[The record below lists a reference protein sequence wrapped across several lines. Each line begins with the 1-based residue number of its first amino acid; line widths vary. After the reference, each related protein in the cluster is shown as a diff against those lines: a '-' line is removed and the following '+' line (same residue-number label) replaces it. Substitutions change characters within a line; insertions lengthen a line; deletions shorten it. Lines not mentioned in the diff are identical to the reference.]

1 MRRMAIRTVVAV
13 AIGVVLGMLLAPMLM
28 PQTAFAQGAVPAVT
42 ATSPVVA
49 TAPYA
54 YTTENEQDPFNEDRI
69 RRTRTTVT
77 AVVLVHADGTMEIRK
92 TAGN

>member
-1 MRRMAIRTVVAV
+1 MRKMAIRTVVAV
-13 AIGVVLGMLLAPMLM
+13 AIGVVLGMLLAPMLR
-28 PQTAFAQGAVPAVT
+28 PQTAFAQGVAPAASVL
-42 ATSPVVA
+42 SPVVA

-77 AVVLVHADGTMEIRK
+77 AVVLVHADGTTEIRK